1 MTVSKL
7 MHPYRTSY
15 HTQELRGWLN
25 YYPQNMTTTKSSHDQ
40 TSDTI
45 TSTTD
50 P

>member
-15 HTQELRGWLN
+15 HTQDMRGWLN
-25 YYPQNMTTTKSSHDQ
+25 YYPPKMTTAKSSHDQ